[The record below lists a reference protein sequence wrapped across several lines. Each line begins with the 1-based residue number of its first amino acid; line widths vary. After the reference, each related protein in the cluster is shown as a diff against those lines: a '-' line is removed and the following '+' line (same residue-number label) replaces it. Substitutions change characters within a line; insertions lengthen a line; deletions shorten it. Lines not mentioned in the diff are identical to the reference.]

1 MKLLGF
7 DLPWFEGALNW
18 KHRNVW
24 SDKFDER
31 MDLLSKLLALYPFTD
46 IEKLVDEFKLSA
58 GRIKQLAQYYGVPKS
73 KEKRRDINIK
83 NGRDV
88 FLKKYWA
95 AKNRRKNNDNK

>member
-1 MKLLGF
+1 MFGF
-7 DLPWFEGALNW
+7 DLPWFEKALNW

-24 SDKFDER
+24 TDKFDDR

-46 IEKLVDEFKLSA
+46 IDKLVDEFKLTA
-58 GRIKQLAQYYGVPKS
+58 GRIKQLAQFYGVSKT

-88 FLKKYWA
+88 FLRKYWA
-95 AKNRRKNNDNK
+95 EKNKEKEW